1 MGPGKACP
9 PARAR
14 SARAGGGPDGIACR
28 IPMPRSNGDMW
39 RTLGD
44 GKTAIKMKDDQ
55 HQFLRLLGQLP
66 ARLTAEQAAW
76 VLNCQPHDVP
86 ALVAAK
92 LLKPLG
98 NPAANS
104 IKFFCTADVLE
115 LSKDRNWLVRV
126 STVIY
131 QHWQKKNALNK
142 ESAVR
147 SPLHTLSFSP
157 GEKTRVSDPASASG

>member
-1 MGPGKACP
+1 M
-9 PARAR
+9 R
-14 SARAGGGPDGIACR
+14 
-28 IPMPRSNGDMW
+28 
-39 RTLGD
+39 
-44 GKTAIKMKDDQ
+44 DDQ
-55 HQFLRLLGQLP
+55 HKFLTLLGRLP

-104 IKFFCTADVLE
+104 IKFFATADLLE
-115 LSKDRNWLVRV
+115 ASQDRQWLVRV

-131 QHWQKKNALNK
+131 QHWHKKNAAKKDRPL
-142 ESAVR
+142 
-147 SPLHTLSFSP
+147 SPANGQSLEFQL
-157 GEKTRVSDPASASG
+157 AS